1 MYELI
6 TNNDCD

>member
-6 TNNDCD
+6 RCSA

>member
-6 TNNDCD
+6 N

>member
-6 TNNDCD
+6 F

>member
-6 TNNDCD
+6 

>member
-6 TNNDCD
+6 NVK

>member
-6 TNNDCD
+6 T

>member
-6 TNNDCD
+6 NLQL

>member
-6 TNNDCD
+6 PS